1 MLLRCLLAHG
11 ETIQYLLVRTFK
23 DLIMWPKPQ
32 IYNQITKQQ
41 SLRTRRMLLVLVL
54 LLSCTL
60 FPTTLDCILDNKCF
74 NKYHNMHQQSIFHVQ
89 IEFEQTRTKRQKHR
103 VESFLF
109 SSSVID
115 VLHLNQVIGIF
126 VMVTTTIPTKFM
138 IN

>member
-1 MLLRCLLAHG
+1 
-11 ETIQYLLVRTFK
+11 
-23 DLIMWPKPQ
+23 
-32 IYNQITKQQ
+32 
-41 SLRTRRMLLVLVL
+41 
-54 LLSCTL
+54 
-60 FPTTLDCILDNKCF
+60 
-74 NKYHNMHQQSIFHVQ
+74 MHQQSIFHVQ